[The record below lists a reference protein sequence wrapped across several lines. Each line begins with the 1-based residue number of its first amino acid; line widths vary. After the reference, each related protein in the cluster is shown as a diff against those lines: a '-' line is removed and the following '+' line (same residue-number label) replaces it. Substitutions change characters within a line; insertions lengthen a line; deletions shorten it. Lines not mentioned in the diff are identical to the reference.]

1 MKANRRTQ
9 GAAGEDL
16 AVQYLRKH
24 GFKIL
29 DRNYRAHRGEIDIVA
44 KEKKDYVFVEV
55 KARRSGFFGS
65 PEEAVTPEKEIH
77 IRSAAEEYCAKHS
90 LEDRPCRFDVIAIE
104 GEGEKMQIRHLRDV
118 F

>member
-9 GAAGEDL
+9 GDAGEDI

-29 DRNYRAHRGEIDIVA
+29 DRNYRAYRGEIDIVA

-55 KARRSGFFGS
+55 KARRTSFFGS
-65 PEEAVTPEKEIH
+65 PEEAVTPEKESH
-77 IRSAAEEYCAKHS
+77 IRSAAEEYCAKHA
-90 LEDRPCRFDVIAIE
+90 LEDKPCRFDVIAIE
-104 GEGEKMQIRHLRDV
+104 GEGEKMQIRHLRNV